1 MEKNLHLI
9 AMVEHISNVYA
20 AIAKKIEELILLL
33 NEGETD
39 TNTKVLGKNITVFL
53 QQLSQSIMS
62 TEVRARSLPPSQKRK
77 FLKLAHQELKRI
89 KDLESYIELSENSP
103 QPQVIKK
110 INELYRLIKKEIKK
124 EEVIVSD

>member
-1 MEKNLHLI
+1 
-9 AMVEHISNVYA
+9 
-20 AIAKKIEELILLL
+20 
-33 NEGETD
+33 
-39 TNTKVLGKNITVFL
+39 
-53 QQLSQSIMS
+53 MS